1 MLEKQKPVEEKKKAT
16 ECSSVQDNH
25 TKNSKN

>member
-1 MLEKQKPVEEKKKAT
+1 MLEKQKAIEKKKAT

-25 TKNSKN
+25 AKNSKN